1 MKGYFCFNRIFAGVI
16 VLLLMV
22 TLFFACTK
30 SATDT
35 ADIDTNKG
43 DNATITAAA
52 DQAVV
57 SGIYDDLFGIAL
69 EIGADAGYNETGRKA
84 ALDKLSAKLGIG
96 CFNYDIDDVMND
108 QWPKTILLRFG
119 AGCADNTGRVR
130 AGNIQMIFSG
140 YFFYPGSVITIKPL
154 TYTVNGV
161 KVTGTKTITNVST
174 GSLYKYTSVVTDGT
188 VTLDSIMVSFIS
200 NTTLTQTSGTA
211 TLGDVTDDIFKI
223 TGTDSLVYPGGIGA
237 SIVVNEADA
246 LERQVECPW
255 IGKGK
260 ALVTVNGVSA
270 TINYGNGI
278 CDDSAT
284 IDLGDKI
291 KAIKLPK

>member
-16 VLLLMV
+16 VLLLMA

-35 ADIDTNKG
+35 AGVDTNKA
-43 DNATITAAA
+43 DNETITAAA
-52 DQAVV
+52 DQAIV

-69 EIGADAGYNETGRKA
+69 EIGAEAGLNQTGRKA
-84 ALDKLSAKLGIG
+84 QRSALAAKLGL
-96 CFNYDIDDVMND
+96 CHPFDIDDVIKD
-108 QWPKTILLRFG
+108 QWPKTVLLKFG

-140 YFFYPGSVITIKPL
+140 YFYYPGSVIIIKPL

-161 KVTGTKTITNVST
+161 KVTGTKTITNIGT
-174 GSLYKYTSVVTDGT
+174 NELYKYTAVVTDGT
-188 VTLDSIMVSFIS
+188 VTLDSITVNFSS
-200 NTTLTQTSGTA
+200 NTTITQTSGTA
-211 TLGDVTDDIFKI
+211 TLGDVSDDVFSI
-223 TGTDSLVYPGGIGA
+223 TGTDSLSYPGGIGA
-237 SIVVNEADA
+237 SIIVNEADA
-246 LERQVECPW
+246 LERRLECPW
-255 IGKGK
+255 FGKGK

-270 TINYGNGI
+270 TVNYGNGV

-284 IDLGDKI
+284 IDLGDKVKSI
-291 KAIKLPK
+291 ILPK